1 MGRLQDEL
9 RKYQL
14 ANGQKPEKKRKV
26 SKKRDEK
33 LSERDLRDLMGI
45 DRQILSR
52 GRGGA
57 YRAKN

>member
-1 MGRLQDEL
+1 MGNLQEEL

-14 ANGQKPEKKRKV
+14 ANGQKPVKKKEQP
-26 SKKRDEK
+26 KKHNEK

-45 DRQILSR
+45 DRQILFR

-57 YRAKN
+57 YRAK